1 MRVVSFYYVD
11 RALRLVQQE
20 QRRRDMATLIFGLFG
35 RDELKLVGL
44 IVLTT
49 LVVGF
54 LFLTAHL
61 PG

>member
-1 MRVVSFYYVD
+1 
-11 RALRLVQQE
+11 
-20 QRRRDMATLIFGLFG
+20 MATVIFGLLG
-35 RDELKLVGL
+35 RDELKFVGL